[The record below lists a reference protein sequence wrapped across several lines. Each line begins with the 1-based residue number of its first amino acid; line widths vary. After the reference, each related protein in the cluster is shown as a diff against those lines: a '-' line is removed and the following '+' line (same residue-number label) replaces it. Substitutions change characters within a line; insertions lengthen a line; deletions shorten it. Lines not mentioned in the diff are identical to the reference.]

1 MAYQSEASRIQPRM
15 ALAAYRSLHP
25 NYRPHSATNQSFKR
39 TMQLDIPIAVVFTIA
54 ATVPLTWYLT
64 RRFISRHYE
73 TVKALEF
80 EKQRNKLIDETKN
93 AAILSADFEARLD
106 NEYRRGKDDGHKA
119 ELEKLAIVYEPY
131 QVVTEEYLGMKK
143 RAELGYSM
151 QLHYAGL
158 PIGEPTRKVLHA
170 KIEYDQAKI
179 DNIMN
184 NELITGLGQ
193 MCQML
198 ASKGMSGKVL
208 PRKVA

>member
-1 MAYQSEASRIQPRM
+1 MQP
-15 ALAAYRSLHP
+15 
-25 NYRPHSATNQSFKR
+25 
-39 TMQLDIPIAVVFTIA
+39 DIPIAVVITIA
-54 ATVPLTWYLT
+54 MIAPLTWYLT
-64 RRFISRHYE
+64 RQSVSRHYE
-73 TVKALEF
+73 TTKALEF
-80 EKQRNKLIDETKN
+80 EKQRNRLIAETKD
-93 AAILSADFEARLD
+93 AAIASVDFAARLD

-131 QVVTEEYLGMKK
+131 QVVTEEYMGMKK

-170 KIEYDQAKI
+170 KIEYDQARIDKI
-179 DNIMN
+179 MD

-193 MCQML
+193 MCHLL

-208 PRKVA
+208 PRKVS

>member
-1 MAYQSEASRIQPRM
+1 
-15 ALAAYRSLHP
+15 
-25 NYRPHSATNQSFKR
+25 
-39 TMQLDIPIAVVFTIA
+39 MQTDIPIAVVFTIA
-54 ATVPLTWYLT
+54 TTAPFTWYLT

-73 TVKALEF
+73 TAKALEF
-80 EKQRNKLIDETKN
+80 EKQRNKLIDETKD
-93 AAILSADFEARLD
+93 AAILSADFAARLD

-119 ELEKLAIVYEPY
+119 ELEKLAIIYEPY
-131 QVVTEEYLGMKK
+131 QVVTEEYMGMKK

-151 QLHYAGL
+151 QLHYAGF

-179 DNIMN
+179 DKIMN

-193 MCQML
+193 MCQLL

>member
-1 MAYQSEASRIQPRM
+1 MQP
-15 ALAAYRSLHP
+15 
-25 NYRPHSATNQSFKR
+25 
-39 TMQLDIPIAVVFTIA
+39 DIPIAVVFTIA
-54 ATVPLTWYLT
+54 ATAPLTWYLT

-73 TVKALEF
+73 TAKALEF
-80 EKQRNKLIDETKN
+80 EKQRNKLINETKD
-93 AAILSADFEARLD
+93 AAIHSADFAARLD

-119 ELEKLAIVYEPY
+119 ELEKLTIVYEPY

-143 RAELGYSM
+143 RAEIGYSM

-170 KIEYDQAKI
+170 KAEFDQAKI

-184 NELITGLGQ
+184 NELIKGLGQ
-193 MCQML
+193 MCQLL